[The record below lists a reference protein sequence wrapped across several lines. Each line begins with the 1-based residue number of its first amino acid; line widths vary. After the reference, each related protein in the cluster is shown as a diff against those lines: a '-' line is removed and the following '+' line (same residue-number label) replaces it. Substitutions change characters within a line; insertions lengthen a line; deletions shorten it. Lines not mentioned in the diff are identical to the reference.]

1 MSQSGSRVP
10 SAACRGPDADL
21 AGCCRPVQ
29 EARERYTEL
38 KPSAESDISLE
49 VELRR
54 TQQQLGDGDYENK
67 PVPQVPQ

>member
-1 MSQSGSRVP
+1 MPLPTLTSILHYV
-10 SAACRGPDADL
+10 AK
-21 AGCCRPVQ
+21 
-29 EARERYTEL
+29 EARERYIEL